1 MCKPKKMGGLGFRDI
16 EFFNLGLLA
25 KQGWRLLQHM
35 ESLSA
40 RVLKAHYY
48 SSSSILD
55 AEVGS
60 SPSQV
65 WRAIHEGVQV
75 LKQGLIKRI
84 GHGETT
90 DLWADQWLPRDAPT
104 HDSMYGS

>member
-1 MCKPKKMGGLGFRDI
+1 MIRKFWWGSREGETKPSWVSWREMCKPKKMGGLGFRDI

-25 KQGWRLLQHM
+25 KQGWRFLQHM

-40 RVLKAHYY
+40 RVLKARYY

-65 WRAIHEGVQV
+65 WRAIHKGV
-75 LKQGLIKRI
+75 
-84 GHGETT
+84 
-90 DLWADQWLPRDAPT
+90 
-104 HDSMYGS
+104 